1 VKTKNIA
8 PDLSEFEDFGAE
20 ILAYVQFARLKNL
33 YRQGWLQSGVD
44 EELCETVAEHSLGV
58 VLLTVLY
65 GMQKENEGFD
75 LKKAM
80 LMALFHDFGEIYA
93 GDFTPSDQVSAE
105 MKHNLERDAVE
116 RVFDGL
122 AEKGYILSLWQEY
135 ESGSSIEAQF
145 VKELDRLEMGLQAA
159 VYKGSGILAQPEGF
173 INTMKRDVQ
182 NPELSTA
189 VRQIEDLCK

>member
-1 VKTKNIA
+1 MKTKNIA

-93 GDFTPSDQVSAE
+93 GDFTPSDPVSAE
-105 MKHNLERDAVE
+105 MKHNLEKDAVE

-159 VYKGSGILAQPEGF
+159 VYKGSGVLAQPEGF
-173 INTMKRDVQ
+173 ITTMKRDVQ